1 MNDVHKIVVEVARPR
16 PPSFHGRVEVG
27 YYVVTEGF
35 VVLTDEQGRPVG
47 DKQRIGDG
55 DPRLIACVMLR
66 RSRRR
71 NSSFADFNAPISY
84 RRSKYL

>member
-27 YYVVTEGF
+27 YYVVVDGY
-35 VVLTDEQGRPVG
+35 VVLTDEQGKPVG
-47 DKQRIGDG
+47 NKVPIGNG
-55 DPRLIACVMLR
+55 DPRGIACSLLR
-66 RSRRR
+66 RRRPG
-71 NSSFADFNAPISY
+71 SYSDFDAPISY